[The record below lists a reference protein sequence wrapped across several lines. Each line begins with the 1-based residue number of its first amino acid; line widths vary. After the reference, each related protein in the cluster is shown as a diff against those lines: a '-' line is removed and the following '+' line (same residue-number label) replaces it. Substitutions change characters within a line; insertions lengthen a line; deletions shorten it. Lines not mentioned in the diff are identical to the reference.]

1 MRRKKT
7 DADALPENY
16 FQLTPEDEKTFIE
29 AKKKLA
35 ALAAAE
41 SSVLQLELI
50 FFDTFSALKKYDHPH
65 VQDLLHQMRQMHE
78 NEYRKVLALH
88 LTVKMRNTAIRTFK
102 NSIRIILSRA
112 INNPVRRKSGL
123 LI

>member
-1 MRRKKT
+1 MRRKKY
-7 DADALPENY
+7 DAVTLPENH
-16 FQLTPEDEKTFIE
+16 FQLTPEDEKMFTE

-35 ALAAAE
+35 ALPSSE

-50 FFDTFSALKKYDHPH
+50 FFDAFGALKKYDHPH
-65 VQDLLHQMRQMHE
+65 VQELQHQLRQMHE
-78 NEYRKVLALH
+78 HEYRKVQALH

-123 LI
+123 LM

>member
-1 MRRKKT
+1 MRRKNT
-7 DADALPENY
+7 DFDLPDNH
-16 FQLTPEDEKTFIE
+16 FQLSPLDEKAFSD

-35 ALAAAE
+35 ALPSSE

-50 FFDTFSALKKYDHPH
+50 FFDAFRTLKKYNHPQ
-65 VQDLLHQMRQMHE
+65 VQELLGQLRRMQE
-78 NEYRKVLALH
+78 NEYRKVQALH

-112 INNPVRRKSGL
+112 INHPLRRKSGL
-123 LI
+123 ML